1 MLMCKQRAK
10 NDLEELTMQSIR
22 IYEMPK
28 CKMVSSGIGMFGE
41 EKFERFMEWFSL
53 QERSMFPKDFLFWDV
68 SGFHWLYLYEAGMN
82 VPEEFEII
90 DFDGGLYAVATDID
104 QKTDTELMKQ
114 EVDSFLSQNGLV
126 RDNTRQELGNIITSP
141 MTQKIL
147 GYEQMDYYTP
157 VKAKE

>member
-1 MLMCKQRAK
+1 
-10 NDLEELTMQSIR
+10 
-22 IYEMPK
+22 
-28 CKMVSSGIGMFGE
+28 MFGE
-41 EKFERFMEWFSL
+41 EKFERFMEWFSS
-53 QERSMFPKDFLFWDV
+53 QERNMFSKDFLFWDV
-68 SGFHWLYLYEAGMN
+68 RGFHWLYMYEPGMN

-90 DFDGGLYAVATDID
+90 DFEGGLYAVATDID

-141 MTQKIL
+141 MTQRIL